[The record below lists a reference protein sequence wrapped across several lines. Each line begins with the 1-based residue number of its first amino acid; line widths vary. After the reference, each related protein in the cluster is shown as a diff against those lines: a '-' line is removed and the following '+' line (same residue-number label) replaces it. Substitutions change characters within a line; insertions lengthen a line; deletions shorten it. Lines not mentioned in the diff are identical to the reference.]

1 MVRKNGSKGQAKKF
15 HGNTNWCHE
24 RFCKMFK
31 YEYLFSGFKAN
42 TYLFG
47 SSMTPGKQRLF
58 WPSEEYK
65 ATPTQVA
72 WSLPLR

>member
-1 MVRKNGSKGQAKKF
+1 MDKLRKFMVTRIGVMK
-15 HGNTNWCHE
+15 
-24 RFCKMFK
+24 RFCKIFRDA
-31 YEYLFSGFKAN
+31 YLFSGFKAN

-72 WSLPLR
+72 WSRQSG